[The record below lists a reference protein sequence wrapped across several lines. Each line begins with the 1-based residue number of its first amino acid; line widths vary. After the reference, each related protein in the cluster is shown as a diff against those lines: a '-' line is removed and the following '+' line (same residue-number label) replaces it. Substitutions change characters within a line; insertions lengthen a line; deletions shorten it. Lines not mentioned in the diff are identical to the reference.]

1 MRPSAVIR
9 SLGLLVVLVFV
20 LVVTVLVFAVPF
32 PSMPMRVVVR
42 IVSAC
47 SGRCL
52 IALSLVVI
60 ALSFGFGARHDGNG
74 HGDLGDEDSFA
85 AAEGDLE
92 GPGGRREV
100 GGPRGAR
107 QVGITRR
114 VHGNAEAA
122 VIAAAAEV
130 GGVDEGGAGGIELR
144 HERVEGAAAGSQ
156 AGVR

>member
-20 LVVTVLVFAVPF
+20 LVVTVLVFAVPL

-60 ALSFGFGARHDGNG
+60 ALSFVFRARHDGNG
-74 HGDLGDEDSFA
+74 HGDLGDEDIFA
-85 AAEGDLE
+85 AAEGDLV
-92 GPGGRREV
+92 GAGGRREV

-114 VHGNAEAA
+114 VHGNAEAP

-130 GGVDEGGAGGIELR
+130 GGVE
-144 HERVEGAAAGSQ
+144 ERES
-156 AGVR
+156 GVLGQRVDLVGRRAVG